1 MINYTSLV
9 VSIINPNYYLN
20 RVDKSILFSC
30 IFFQYVNELSILNLV
45 QNLLN
50 LRLSSI

>member
-20 RVDKSILFSC
+20 RLDKSNLFSC
-30 IFFQYVNELSILNLV
+30 IFFQYVNERFSVGSNQSSANSLNCAL
-45 QNLLN
+45 
-50 LRLSSI
+50 